1 MEHGGGAN
9 ASTERT
15 LPNSAAIGFS
25 ATMVMTGAPKET
37 ERMPSAVMAISHDR
51 RVSIV
56 AVAGGVRPVAVTVVM
71 MIRRV
76 PLV

>member
-1 MEHGGGAN
+1 
-9 ASTERT
+9 
-15 LPNSAAIGFS
+15 
-25 ATMVMTGAPKET
+25 MTGAPKET

-56 AVAGGVRPVAVTVVM
+56 AVAGGVRPGAVTVVM
-71 MIRRV
+71 AIRRV